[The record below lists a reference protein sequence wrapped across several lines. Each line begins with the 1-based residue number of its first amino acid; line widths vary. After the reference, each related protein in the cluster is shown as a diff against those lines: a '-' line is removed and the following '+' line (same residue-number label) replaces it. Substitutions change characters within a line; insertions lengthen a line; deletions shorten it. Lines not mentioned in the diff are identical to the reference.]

1 MRKSA
6 FTESQI
12 VEAVKR
18 AEAGTKV
25 TDLAR
30 ELGVSAGTVHRWR
43 SKYAGLEAA
52 ELKRLKEL
60 EEENR
65 KLKLLVA
72 NQSLDIVALKDLLG
86 KKW

>member
-52 ELKRLKEL
+52 ELRRLKEL

>member
-72 NQSLDIVALKDLLG
+72 NQSLDIVALKDLPG